1 MNSHLKQTIHQGSTG
16 FSRTVFLQ
24 NPLVGCFRVINKVI
38 QTIQLLSN
46 VCYKKQQEV
55 GDGLSVCV
63 LNILPKVS
71 SLLSLLAINV
81 MKVEIQ
87 IFQTVMSPHV
97 GHLIK
102 GSSLGTAHTTL
113 APCLVW
119 YRYTFC
125 RQKYV
130 FYFSGD
136 LKRSLH

>member
-24 NPLVGCFRVINKVI
+24 NPLVYCFQLINKVI
-38 QTIQLLSN
+38 KTIQLLSN

-87 IFQTVMSPHV
+87 IFSNSHV
-97 GHLIK
+97 TLCWSFDQRIIFRNRSHYVSTLPSVVSIHLLQVEICI
-102 GSSLGTAHTTL
+102 LFFT
-113 APCLVW
+113 
-119 YRYTFC
+119 
-125 RQKYV
+125 
-130 FYFSGD
+130 
-136 LKRSLH
+136 